1 MFISFCFIY
10 LVSYKFVFQNMSNL
24 CRIVIA
30 KGTCKTD
37 RAYTDMCLG
46 SWTPLVDSHG
56 VLSNLTNFENLNI
69 VLGFL
74 SDEYQGSL

>member
-56 VLSNLTNFENLNI
+56 VENLNI
-69 VLGFL
+69 VLGCL